1 MNNRISN
8 FIFLILLFLL
18 QSCSGGRIGDFLESS
33 FINNNSNQINQK
45 DDALIKNTNN
55 KNLEKDK
62 VFYKNQSTEKVLNN
76 KNQSKE
82 KVLNNKKKSK
92 EKVLSNEIDVNLINN
107 KTSSKKIT
115 MEKLIKKNK
124 NFNPKS
130 YRIFVIL
137 NKVDPSFPTEN
148 FSRVLRNANINFE
161 IEKIEKI
168 TDLNK
173 NLKINENQF

>member
-76 KNQSKE
+76 K
-82 KVLNNKKKSK
+82 KKSK

-107 KTSSKKIT
+107 KTSSKKFT